1 MKEFSIGSIS
11 DGYRDLFVRTGKIE
25 FFLKYHFL
33 RELNSAINAQAK
45 EDIQEDELGLN
56 I

>member
-11 DGYRDLFVRTGKIE
+11 DGYYDLFVRTGNIE
-25 FFLKYHFL
+25 IFLKYHFL
-33 RELNSAINAQAK
+33 RKLDSAINAQAK

-56 I
+56 V

>member
-11 DGYRDLFVRTGKIE
+11 DGYRDLFARTGMIE

-33 RELNSAINAQAK
+33 GKLDSAIRAQTK

-56 I
+56 V

>member
-11 DGYRDLFVRTGKIE
+11 DGYRDLFVRTGKVE

-33 RELNSAINAQAK
+33 GKLDSAINAQAK

-56 I
+56 V

>member
-1 MKEFSIGSIS
+1 MEEFSISSIS
-11 DGYRDLFVRTGKIE
+11 DGYRDLFVRTGMVE

-33 RELNSAINAQAK
+33 KELNSAINAQAK

>member
-11 DGYRDLFVRTGKIE
+11 DGYRDLFVRTGMIE

-33 RELNSAINAQAK
+33 GKLDSAIRAQTK
-45 EDIQEDELGLN
+45 EDIRDVEPGLN